1 MARSILFFDATV
13 MAVMCSAAF
22 PAMGRMINPMK
33 ASESGVSATMA
44 SIVLVR
50 KKAEMETR
58 AEAVR
63 RSVSEAGR
71 LMLVEIEEG
80 WAAR

>member
-1 MARSILFFDATV
+1 MF
-13 MAVMCSAAF
+13 SAAF
-22 PAMGRMINPMK
+22 LAMGRMINLMK

-44 SIVLVR
+44 SIVSVR

-63 RSVSEAGR
+63 SMSEAGR
-71 LMLVEIEEG
+71 LMLDEIEEG
-80 WAAR
+80 RVVR

>member
-13 MAVMCSAAF
+13 MAVMFSAAF
-22 PAMGRMINPMK
+22 LAMGRMINLMK

-44 SIVLVR
+44 SIVSVR

-63 RSVSEAGR
+63 SMSEAGR
-71 LMLVEIEEG
+71 LMLDEIEEG
-80 WAAR
+80 RVVR